1 MSIHTTIKREREA
14 RGWSMELLAK
24 KVAEEERAAKPLA
37 WQTVQQWE
45 KEGGTAPKRK
55 RLEIV
60 ARLFGMTVAS
70 LLGETSDADSSEF
83 VEVARLSVEV
93 GAGPGRVNDIVEKM
107 GILHFRR
114 DFLKS
119 AGVSPENAA
128 IVSVKGT
135 SMEPSISDGS
145 ILLLN
150 RADRDPRQGCIYA
163 FSWDG
168 EMLVKRFQKIDGVWN
183 AVSDNADRKLHP
195 NIVIDGKCE
204 ALIQGRALWMCTK
217 L

>member
-14 RGWSMELLAK
+14 RGWSMEQLAK

-60 ARLFGMTVAS
+60 AKLFDMTVAG
-70 LLGETSDADSSEF
+70 LLGEADADVSEF
-83 VEVARLSVEV
+83 VDVARLSVEV
-93 GAGPGRVNDIVEKM
+93 GAGPGRVNDVIEKV
-107 GILHFRR
+107 GIIQIRR

-119 AGVSPENAA
+119 AGVSPEYAA

-135 SMEPSISDGS
+135 SMEPTINDGS
-145 ILLLN
+145 FLLLN
-150 RADRDPRQGCIYA
+150 RSDREPRQGCIYA
-163 FSWDG
+163 FCWDG
-168 EMLVKRFQKIDGVWN
+168 GMLVKRFQKIDGIWN
-183 AVSDNADRKLHP
+183 AVSDNADKRLHP